1 MRPAVFLDRDDTLIE
16 CRRLAAAAPPA
27 KAGDLVDP
35 SLVRLLPGVAEGL
48 TALSGAGF
56 ALVVV
61 SNQGV
66 VARGGATCARVEEIN
81 RRVGES
87 IVRAGGPR
95 VDAFYFCPYHP
106 QGSVAEF
113 SHEHA
118 WRKPAPGMILA
129 AASELALD
137 LTRSWLIG
145 DAERDIR
152 AGIAAGLPASR
163 CLLIG
168 EDQKL
173 PDLQAAAEVVVAE
186 ACGTRV
192 VRGAEVAAVDL
203 RPLEDGALDDARTR
217 ETVLASAR
225 SIAEQHGV
233 PLVELGVAGGALRLG
248 VRADRLVSLGF
259 AAEVRRATNAWYRAR
274 TGSALWPGDVG
285 PGDVGPG

>member
-16 CRRLAAAAPPA
+16 CRRLPAPAQPA
-27 KAGDLVDP
+27 KAGDLTDP

-48 TALSGAGF
+48 ASLAGSGF

-66 VARGGATCARVEEIN
+66 VARGGATCEQVEEIN
-81 RRVGES
+81 SRVGEA

-95 VDAFYFCPYHP
+95 VDAFYYCPYHP
-106 QGSVAEF
+106 LGSVAEF
-113 SHEHA
+113 SRDHA
-118 WRKPAPGMILA
+118 WRKPAPGMILT
-129 AASELALD
+129 AASELGLD
-137 LTRSWLIG
+137 LARSWLIG
-145 DAERDIR
+145 DAARDVQ
-152 AGIAAGLPASR
+152 AGIAAGLAASR

-173 PDLQAAAEVVVAE
+173 PDLQAAAEVVVE
-186 ACGTRV
+186 ASSGLRV
-192 VRGAEVAAVDL
+192 LRGAEVSAVDL
-203 RPLEDGALDDARTR
+203 RPLEEGALDDARTR

-233 PLVELGVAGGALRLG
+233 PLVELGLASGALRLG
-248 VRADRLVSLGF
+248 VRADRLVALGF

-274 TGSALWPGDVG
+274 TGSALWPGDFG
-285 PGDVGPG
+285 PG

>member
-1 MRPAVFLDRDDTLIE
+1 MRPSVFLDRDDTLIE
-16 CRRLAAAAPPA
+16 CRRLPAPAPPA
-27 KAGDLVDP
+27 KAGDLTDP
-35 SLVRLLPGVAEGL
+35 ALVRLLPGVAEGL
-48 TALSGAGF
+48 ASLAGVGF

-66 VARGGATCARVEEIN
+66 VARGGATCERVEEIN
-81 RRVGES
+81 RNVAEA

-106 QGSVAEF
+106 LGSVPEF
-113 SHEHA
+113 SRDHE

-129 AASELALD
+129 AASELGLD
-137 LTRSWLIG
+137 LARSWLIG
-145 DAERDIR
+145 DAERDIQ

-186 ACGTRV
+186 ASGVRV
-192 VRGAEVAAVDL
+192 LRGAEVSAVDL

-225 SIAEQHGV
+225 SIAEQHRV
-233 PLVELGVAGGALRLG
+233 PLVELGVASGALRMG
-248 VRADRLVSLGF
+248 VRADRLVALGF
-259 AAEVRRATNAWYRAR
+259 AAEVRRATNAWHRAR
-274 TGSALWPGDVG
+274 KGAALWPGDFG
-285 PGDVGPG
+285 PG